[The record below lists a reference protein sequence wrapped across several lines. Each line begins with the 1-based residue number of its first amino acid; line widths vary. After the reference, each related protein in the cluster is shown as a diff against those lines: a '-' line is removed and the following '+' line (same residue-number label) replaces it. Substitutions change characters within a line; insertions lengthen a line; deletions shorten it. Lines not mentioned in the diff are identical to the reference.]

1 MGAQSWPGIRVS
13 REFLGL
19 RLWPDLGRVTPQAS
33 WTLGLTTQSILN
45 HSSLQLVSMLHS
57 PGSLQS

>member
-33 WTLGLTTQSILN
+33 WMLGLTTQSILN
-45 HSSLQLVSMLHS
+45 HSSLQFVSMLHS